1 MTMTK
6 TLLSILMAA
15 FMTSTHAQQLFNE
28 MEYHSE
34 QTTFNLNAPSKAKS
48 VRVRIYDTSDAAT
61 PLQTISLKKSGTDRW
76 SATVKGDLKGKYYT
90 FDMGRGECPG
100 TFATAVGVN
109 GRRAAI
115 VDLQSTNPEGWDE
128 DRRPHIDSPSD
139 LIVYE
144 MHHRDFSIHPTRG
157 SKYPGKFLAL
167 TELDNIHY
175 LKTLGINAVQILPSY
190 DYATVDESRPDI
202 PQYNWGYDPLN
213 YNVPEGSYS
222 TDATRPE
229 VRIRE
234 FKQMVHSLHKA
245 GIRVI
250 LDVVYN
256 HCMAIDGSNFQL
268 TYPDYYYRKTTKGK
282 GTSGSIGSKGGN
294 YSDGSGCGNE
304 TASERPLMRQF
315 MIESVRYWIEE
326 YHIDGFRFDLMG
338 IHDIETMNI
347 IREEVNK
354 IDPSITIYGEG
365 WSAGPCAI
373 NHDRL
378 AMKAS
383 TYKMPGIGAFGD
395 DMRDAIRGPFSDDT
409 RPAYLAAL
417 PGNEESIKFGIV
429 GAISHP
435 DIDMSKVNYS
445 KAAWTA
451 QPTQHVSYVSCHDD
465 MSLVDR
471 LRTSFPGISTDEL
484 IRLDKLAQTFVL
496 TSQGIPFLWAG
507 EEVLR
512 DKKGV
517 HNSYNSPDSINQI
530 DWGNLR
536 LYYDVFLYYKGLIEM
551 RTAHKAFRM
560 ANADLVRKHLHFL
573 PSPSCVI
580 AFTLNGAAVDDPW
593 QDIVCIM
600 NSNKTPQQVTV
611 PEGTYT
617 VVCRDGKI
625 SIGGLDRIR
634 GGRITVGP
642 QQALI
647 MHRHEKNG

>member
-1 MTMTK
+1 MK
-6 TLLSILMAA
+6 RLILSILASA
-15 FMTSTHAQQLFNE
+15 TFFLVHAQERLFNE
-28 MEYHSE
+28 MQYSQK
-34 QTTFNLNAPSKAKS
+34 QTVFTLNAPSSAKS
-48 VRVRIYDTSDAAT
+48 VKVRIYNSASASIPSKVVSLKRVGQDRW
-61 PLQTISLKKSGTDRW
+61 QTI
-76 SATVKGDLKGKYYT
+76 VKGDLLGKFYT

-109 GRRAAI
+109 GKRAAI
-115 VDLQSTNPEGWDE
+115 LDLSTTNPEGWDK
-128 DRRPHIDSPSD
+128 DSRPAISSPSD
-139 LIVYE
+139 LVVYE
-144 MHHRDFSIHPTRG
+144 MHHRDFSIHPS
-157 SKYPGKFLAL
+157 SKSQHPGKFLAL
-167 TELDNIHY
+167 TEPKNIYY

-190 DYATVDESRPDI
+190 DYATVDESRPDV

-222 TDATRPE
+222 TDATRPD

-234 FKQMVHSLHKA
+234 FKQMVQALHNA

-268 TYPDYYYRKTTKGK
+268 TYPDYYYRMTEQGK
-282 GTSGSIGSKGGN
+282 GSAGNIGSTGGN

-304 TASERPLMRQF
+304 TASEKPLMRQF
-315 MIESVRYWIEE
+315 MLESVKHWINE

-347 IREEVNK
+347 IRAEVNK

-365 WSAGPCAI
+365 WSAGTCAI
-373 NHDRL
+373 EQDRL
-378 AMKAS
+378 AMKAV
-383 TYKMPGIGAFGD
+383 TYKMPGIGAFAD

-409 RPAYLAAL
+409 KPAFLAAIA
-417 PGNEESIKFGIV
+417 GNEESIKFGLV
-429 GAISHP
+429 GGIQHP
-435 DIDMSKVNYS
+435 QVDMSKVNYS

-471 LRTSFPGISTDEL
+471 IRTSFPGIQTDEL

-517 HNSYNSPDSINQI
+517 YNSYNSPDSINQI
-530 DWGNLR
+530 DWNNLSK
-536 LYYDVFLYYKGLIEM
+536 YPDVFLYYRGLIEM

-560 ANADLVRKHLHFL
+560 ADAELVRKNMRFL
-573 PSPSCVI
+573 DAPSCVI
-580 AFTLNGAAVDDPW
+580 AFTLNGKAVGDSW
-593 QDIVCIM
+593 SDIICIM
-600 NSNKTPQQVTV
+600 NSNKTPQQVTI
-611 PEGTYT
+611 PEGSYT
-617 VVCRDGKI
+617 VVCRDGMVAV
-625 SIGGLDRIR
+625 GGLDKCK
-634 GGRITVGP
+634 GGTITVGP

-647 MHRHEKNG
+647 IHK

>member
-1 MTMTK
+1 MK
-6 TLLSILMAA
+6 RLILSILASA
-15 FMTSTHAQQLFNE
+15 TFFLVHAQERLFNE
-28 MEYHSE
+28 MQYSQK
-34 QTTFNLNAPSKAKS
+34 QTVFTLNAPSSAKAVK
-48 VRVRIYDTSDAAT
+48 VRIYNSASASI
-61 PLQTISLKKSGTDRW
+61 PSKVVSLKRVGQDRW
-76 SATVKGDLKGKYYT
+76 QTTVKGNLLGKFYT

-109 GRRAAI
+109 GKRAAI
-115 VDLQSTNPEGWDE
+115 LDLSTTNPEGWDK
-128 DRRPHIDSPSD
+128 DSRPAISSPSD
-139 LIVYE
+139 LVVYE
-144 MHHRDFSIHPTRG
+144 MHHRDFSIHPS
-157 SKYPGKFLAL
+157 SKSQHPGKFLAL
-167 TELDNIHY
+167 TEPKNIYY

-190 DYATVDESRPDI
+190 DYATVDESHPDV

-234 FKQMVHSLHKA
+234 FKQMVQALHNA

-268 TYPDYYYRKTTKGK
+268 TYPDYYYRMTEQGK
-282 GTSGSIGSKGGN
+282 GSAGNIGSTGGN

-304 TASERPLMRQF
+304 TASEKPLMRQF
-315 MIESVRYWIEE
+315 MLESVKHWINE

-347 IREEVNK
+347 IRAEVNR
-354 IDPSITIYGEG
+354 IDSSITIYGEG
-365 WSAGPCAI
+365 WSAGTCAI
-373 NHDRL
+373 EQDRL
-378 AMKAS
+378 AMKAV
-383 TYKMPGIGAFGD
+383 TYKMPGIGAFAD

-409 RPAYLAAL
+409 KPAYLAAIA
-417 PGNEESIKFGIV
+417 GNEESIKFGLV
-429 GAISHP
+429 GGIQHP
-435 DIDMSKVNYS
+435 QVDMSKVNYS

-471 LRTSFPGISTDEL
+471 IRTSFPGIQTDEL

-530 DWGNLR
+530 DWNNLIK
-536 LYYDVFLYYKGLIEM
+536 YPDVFLYYRGLIEM
-551 RTAHKAFRM
+551 RIAHKAFRM
-560 ANADLVRKHLHFL
+560 ADAELVRKNVRFL
-573 PSPSCVI
+573 DAPSCVI
-580 AFTLNGAAVDDPW
+580 AFTLNGKAVGDSW
-593 QDIVCIM
+593 NDIVCIM
-600 NSNKTPQQVTV
+600 NSNKTPQQVTI

-617 VVCRDGKI
+617 VVCRDGMVAV
-625 SIGGLDRIR
+625 GGLDKCQ
-634 GGRITVGP
+634 GGTITVGP

-647 MHRHEKNG
+647 MHK